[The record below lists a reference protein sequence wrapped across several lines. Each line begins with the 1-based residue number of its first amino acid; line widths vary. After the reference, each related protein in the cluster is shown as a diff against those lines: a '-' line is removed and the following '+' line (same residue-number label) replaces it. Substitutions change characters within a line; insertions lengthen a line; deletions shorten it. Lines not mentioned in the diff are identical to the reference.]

1 MFNPAAIVIVDIPLS
16 TLVRVAPDA
25 KLTVVAAVP
34 ALIQDPACC
43 KERPALTP
51 VKELPSPLKLV
62 AVITPALPS
71 LIAVPTCYL
80 AILS

>member
-1 MFNPAAIVIVDIPLS
+1 MVMVDIPLS
-16 TLVRVAPDA
+16 TAVRVAPDA

-51 VKELPSPLKLV
+51 VKLAPYPEKEV

-71 LIAVPTCYL
+71 
-80 AILS
+80 